1 MFFLGVL
8 VVIILISLRRV
19 LDVFS
24 FNITRRVKVKLC
36 SLVFLNGHSD
46 AVTDTLKKC
55 TLKNKYTVK
64 ILCRIQTVHIH

>member
-24 FNITRRVKVKLC
+24 FNITSDDYVL
-36 SLVFLNGHSD
+36 LVC
-46 AVTDTLKKC
+46 DTRPK
-55 TLKNKYTVK
+55 
-64 ILCRIQTVHIH
+64 QEE

>member
-46 AVTDTLKKC
+46 AVTDTLKMYFK
-55 TLKNKYTVK
+55 K
-64 ILCRIQTVHIH
+64 